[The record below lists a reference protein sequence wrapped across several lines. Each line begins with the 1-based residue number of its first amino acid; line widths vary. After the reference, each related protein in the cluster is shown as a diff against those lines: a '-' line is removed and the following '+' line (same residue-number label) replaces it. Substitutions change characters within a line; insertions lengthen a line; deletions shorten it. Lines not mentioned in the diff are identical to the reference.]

1 MRWGKYPRLVL
12 SVLIGFVPSFI
23 FIPTSQAAAC
33 SPTTTT
39 YSSYTVLSFTTT
51 GTCTWTAPADI
62 STADILLIGGGGG
75 GGGGAFGG
83 GGGAGGFV
91 EKLNHSFTTGTTYT
105 IVVGDGGAGGAA
117 TLTNADYPGGNF
129 GIDGSD
135 TSIDSITAK
144 GGGGGAGFLGAGGS
158 RANAAGRPGGSGG
171 GASEGGGNSS
181 GGATTQS
188 SYTGATTYG
197 NAGGSS
203 VRADSKSGGGGGGA
217 GSAGSASEVLGT
229 YQGGVGG
236 SGANSSLRTGS
247 AVTYAAGGDGGSN
260 AVNINRTNEAA
271 NTGNGGDGAN
281 WNNVAA
287 KVGGNGGSGILIIRY
302 IPYSGSTSSAEPQIW
317 LGKYSID
324 CPIAN
329 PGEKERIKY
338 ANKIKPVIAPAEN
351 LVGSQISQTTLDEI
365 YKYGIYFDNKATKV
379 KTATIELP
387 NYGCQDK
394 LITIK
399 KNNAIQFI
407 AGGFNLQSEARG
419 YLRTNDGKWFDLTGV
434 TLHTNTAAFL
444 HTIQFKK
451 PGQYLVVL
459 AEQPN
464 VDLGKMPTYGYK
476 NARFVVEVPK
486 TSKKNNSIKAK
497 TSSIEIEAKPQTFKT
512 VALVSPLNTAQNQIS
527 IYLLLPLLLIFAFM
541 FRRFNFA
548 QVKEDLTFSDPAINN
563 LIEKIYFEV
572 KKSF

>member
-105 IVVGDGGAGGAA
+105 IVVGAGGAGGAA
-117 TLTNADYPGGNF
+117 SLTVPNNGATGG
-129 GIDGSD
+129 D
-135 TSIDSITAK
+135 TSIDAIVAA
-144 GGGGGAGFLGAGGS
+144 GGGYGAGYDGRNSVQGQTGGD
-158 RANAAGRPGGSGG
+158 GGSGG
-171 GASEGGGNSS
+171 GSSENNSGVSASTQLTYS
-181 GGATTQS
+181 GATTK
-188 SYTGATTYG
+188 G
-197 NAGGSS
+197 NVGGISARLVS
-203 VRADSKSGGGGGGA
+203 GTKSGGGGGGA
-217 GSAGSASEVLGT
+217 G
-229 YQGGVGG
+229 GVGANAN
-236 SGANSSLRTGS
+236 GASSIGGTGGAGYASSLRTGS
-247 AVTYAAGGDGGSN
+247 PITYAAGGNGGSYTTTSN
-260 AVNINRTNEAA
+260 GASGSA
-271 NTGNGGDGAN
+271 NTGNGGSAGD
-281 WNNVAA
+281 WNGGVAL
-287 KVGGNGGSGILIIRY
+287 GGTGGSGILVIRY
-302 IPYSGSTSSAEPQIW
+302 IPYSSTTSSTGPQIW

-338 ANKIKPVIAPAEN
+338 ANKVKPVIAPAEN
-351 LVGSQISQTTLDEI
+351 LVGSKISQTTLDEI

-387 NYGCQDK
+387 TYGCKDK

-486 TSKKNNSIKAK
+486 TTKKNTSIKAK

-512 VALVSPLNTAQNQIS
+512 VALVSPINTAQNQVS
-527 IYLLLPLLLIFAFM
+527 IYLLLPMLLMFSFL
-541 FRRFNFA
+541 FRRLNFA
-548 QVKEDLTFSDPAINN
+548 QVKEELIFSDPAIND
-563 LIEKIYFEV
+563 LIEKIYFEIR
-572 KKSF
+572 KTI